1 MNRRYFYSFTQ
12 VERIGFVVLSV
23 LLILF
28 VLYLVFKPCLFKYA
42 TIEYNTFSDFADSV
56 AQYEQ
61 NIVYSVDKKYIE
73 SKDKRFYEKKLKPFI
88 FDPNTLPKEGWI
100 SMGFSEKQAQTL
112 DNYRKSGARFYK
124 KEDLKR
130 VFFITDSYY
139 IQLEPY
145 VLIEEKECK
154 RVVDSVNIDESIS
167 HSITL
172 LELNTADTADLV
184 KLRGIGSV
192 FSRRIVKYRNLLG
205 GFYKKEQLL
214 EVYGLNNEVY
224 NKISSYV
231 FVDTVEIT
239 RININ
244 TATINELNKHPYL
257 DYYKS
262 KAIVKYREVVG
273 SFSSVKDLLMVS
285 IIYENTFEKVKPYL
299 TVQ

>member
-42 TIEYNTFSDFADSV
+42 TIEYNTFSNFADSV
-56 AQYEQ
+56 ALYEQ

-154 RVVDSVNIDESIS
+154 RVVDSVNIGESIS

-273 SFSSVKDLLMVS
+273 SFSSVEDLLMVS
-285 IIYENTFEKVKPYL
+285 IIDENTFEKVKPYL

>member
-154 RVVDSVNIDESIS
+154 RVVDSVNIGESIS

-184 KLRGIGSV
+184 KLRKIGSV

-285 IIYENTFEKVKPYL
+285 IIDENTFEKVKPYL

>member
-154 RVVDSVNIDESIS
+154 RVVDSVNIGESIS

-285 IIYENTFEKVKPYL
+285 IIDENTFEKVKPYL

>member
-42 TIEYNTFSDFADSV
+42 TIECNTFSDFADSV

-61 NIVYSVDKKYIE
+61 NIVYSVDEKYIK
-73 SKDKRFYEKKLKPFI
+73 SKDKRFYEIKLKPFV

-145 VLIEEKECK
+145 ILIEEKECK
-154 RVVDSVNIDESIS
+154 RVVDSVNIDETIS
-167 HSITL
+167 HRITL
-172 LELNTADTADLV
+172 LDLNTADTADLV

-214 EVYGLNNEVY
+214 EVYGFNDEVY

-273 SFSSVKDLLMVS
+273 SFSSVEDLLMVS
-285 IIYENTFEKVKPYL
+285 IIDENTFEKVKPYL